1 VSFRDN
7 DAEIGTGAL
16 DGSGVATFQTSALTV
31 EQHSFTASF
40 PATGAF
46 GPSESDPVSY
56 EVTASNTAP
65 AANPDDFSVSEDGTL
80 NQVAPGVLAND
91 TDADGDDLTAQ
102 RMGTPPSNG
111 DLAFSSDGSFSYT
124 PDPDFNGSDQF
135 SYRASD
141 GQANSATVT
150 VSLTINA
157 VNDDPVFSSRG
168 DVTATTVEALAFSD
182 QWATGID
189 PGPPNESTQTL
200 DFAVTLVN
208 PADSD
213 AFLVQPQ
220 ISDDGT
226 LTFAAAQLSLTE
238 PRVIPLSV
246 VLTDSQ
252 DGSAGP
258 VGFNL
263 TIAPVGP

>member
-7 DAEIGTGAL
+7 GVEIGTGAL

-31 EQHSFTASF
+31 EQHSFTASY
-40 PATGAF
+40 PGAGAF
-46 GPSESDPVSY
+46 GSSESDPVSY

-65 AANPDDFSVSEDGTL
+65 VANPDDFSVSEDGAL
-80 NQVAPGVLAND
+80 NQLAPGVLAND
-91 TDADGDDLTAQ
+91 TDANGDDLTAQ
-102 RMGTPPSNG
+102 RMGAPPSNG
-111 DLAFSSDGSFSYT
+111 ELAFSSDGSFTYT

-135 SYRASD
+135 SYRARD
-141 GQANSATVT
+141 GQSNAATVT
-150 VSLTINA
+150 VSMTINA
-157 VNDDPVFSSRG
+157 VNDDPVFTPGG
-168 DVTATTVEALAFSD
+168 DIAATTVEALAFSD

-189 PGPPNESTQTL
+189 PGPPSESTQTL
-200 DFAVTLVN
+200 DFAVTLLN
-208 PADSD
+208 PADTD
-213 AFLVQPQ
+213 AFLVPPQ

-226 LTFAAAQLSLTE
+226 LTFAAAQLSLTD

-252 DGSAGP
+252 GGSAGP
-258 VGFNL
+258 VGLNL